1 MSLSIGSTIAT
12 LPQLPPVR
20 TYGQRMEQIKQ
31 AASNLGRV
39 CMQFQPFDYRRGR
52 FQIAKSGV
60 GLSLPVSRIDRR
72 RPSLHSIG
80 MQSVICAAALN
91 VRCGAA
97 TAEQTQTVTQKS
109 PTITHIPGKEKSPR
123 LDDGGSGFPPYD
135 RGGGGGGGGGG
146 GDIPS
151 GGWVLFGFLG
161 VLGFLKEK
169 EIQWLN
175 RDDDR

>member
-12 LPQLPPVR
+12 R
-20 TYGQRMEQIKQ
+20 TYGQHVERIKQ
-31 AASNLGRV
+31 AGSNLGKV
-39 CMQFQPFDYRRGR
+39 CMQFQPFDYQRGR

-72 RPSLHSIG
+72 RPSLHSNG

-135 RGGGGGGGGGG
+135 CGGGGG
-146 GDIPS
+146 S
-151 GGWVLFGFLG
+151 GGVVVVETFRWVDGSFL
-161 VLGFLKEK
+161 VFLVS
-169 EIQWLN
+169 LAF
-175 RDDDR
+175 

>member
-1 MSLSIGSTIAT
+1 M
-12 LPQLPPVR
+12 R
-20 TYGQRMEQIKQ
+20 
-31 AASNLGRV
+31 
-39 CMQFQPFDYRRGR
+39 FQPFDYQRGR

-72 RPSLHSIG
+72 RPSLHSNG
-80 MQSVICAAALN
+80 MQSVICAAALPIDYYLSLSSSLDDTSSPCKSKLEGEN
-91 VRCGAA
+91 VICGAA

-135 RGGGGGGGGGG
+135 RRGGGGSGGGGDG

-169 EIQWLN
+169 ETQWLN